1 MDVIRVGEIG
11 TGIGGFRKGL
21 ENIGGFESTWSCDWD
36 KYANKVYLKRWPGST
51 HDSADIETV
60 DTGDIPDF
68 DLLCS
73 GFPCQPFSNAGK
85 RKGFEDTRGTLFF
98 EILRIADAKK
108 PKMLFLENVDGLRWH
123 DKGRSLAKILLRI
136 RALGYNVGYQVFNS
150 RFHGVA
156 QDRARCFII
165 GVLRDGG
172 PRQILPVLQDDR
184 VPYEIPET
192 VSMVPVAQSL
202 KARHYANWRGNF
214 VIAPKKAAT
223 LTAGGRSGGLHT
235 HMTLILDP
243 FNARVRKDDV
253 AGALKTRNAPLSTG
267 TVVAIT
273 ATNPHKPGEE
283 RVYRPT
289 DIARALTEPWGNQHT
304 LIVDYLTGKLR
315 RLTPV
320 ECERIQGFPDQWT
333 EGPSESRLSDYQR
346 YRLLGNA
353 VTVNVIEAIG
363 RHIKEAFSSV

>member
-21 ENIGGFESTWSCDWD
+21 EKVGGFESVWSCDFN
-36 KYANKVYLKRWPGST
+36 KYANKVYLKHWPGSV
-51 HDSADIETV
+51 HDSSDVKGIDAR
-60 DTGDIPDF
+60 DIPDF

-98 EILRIADAKK
+98 EILRIAEAKK
-108 PKMLFLENVDGLRWH
+108 PEMLFLENVDGLRWH
-123 DKGRSLAKILLRI
+123 DRGRSLTKILLRI

-165 GVLRDGG
+165 GVLGDGG
-172 PRQILPVLQDDR
+172 PRQILPILKDDQIS
-184 VPYEIPET
+184 YEIPET
-192 VSMVPVAQSL
+192 VSVVPVAQSL
-202 KARHYANWRGNF
+202 KARSYANWRGNF
-214 VIAPKKAAT
+214 ILAPKKAGA
-223 LTAGGRSGGLHT
+223 LTVGGKSGGLHSY
-235 HMTLILDP
+235 MTLILDP
-243 FNARVRKDDV
+243 YNARVRKGDV
-253 AGALKTRNAPLSTG
+253 AGALKTRNSPLSTG

-289 DIARALTEPWGNQHT
+289 EIARALTQPWGNQHT

-315 RLTPV
+315 RLTPQ
-320 ECERIQGFPDQWT
+320 ECERIQGFDDDWT
-333 EGPSESRLSDYQR
+333 EGLSDYQR

-353 VTVNVIEAIG
+353 VTVNVIEVIG
-363 RHIKEAFSSV
+363 QYIKEAFLGKTDIG